1 MEEKPIM
8 KYFTGNDADQFTFYR
23 IPKLL
28 FTNKY
33 FSRISTDAKVLYGLM
48 LDRIGLSIK
57 NGWMDEQ
64 NRAFIFFS
72 VEDTMELLNCKKN
85 KAIQTIAELDSK
97 SGVGLIEKKRQGQ
110 GKPTRIYVKNFFI
123 PVDNSAEDGS
133 EVGKTNFKKL
143 EKTTSKSVEKQPQEV
158 GKTNPNNNES
168 IKKDFN
174 YNKSILISS
183 GEEEEKRSD
192 VLYEMNGYSQLIK
205 DNIEYDILMERYPFE
220 RDIIDELYNLILET
234 VLSKKSEIVIAQ
246 DRYPLELVKSRF
258 LKLDYGHIEY
268 VLSCLKDNTTKVR
281 NIKKYMLAVLFN
293 SFTTVGNYYQQ
304 AVNYDM
310 HNPVAL

>member
-28 FTNKY
+28 FTNNY
-33 FSRISTDAKVLYGLM
+33 FSGISTDAKVLYGLM

-64 NRAFIFFS
+64 NRVYIFFS

-85 KAIQTIAELDSK
+85 KAIQTIAELDSN

-123 PVDNSAEDGS
+123 PMDNKVDDGS
-133 EVGKTNFKKL
+133 EVGKTNFKRL
-143 EKTTSKSVEKQPQEV
+143 EKQTSKSVENKLQEV
-158 GKTNPNNNES
+158 GKTNPNNNEF
-168 IKKDFN
+168 INNDFN
-174 YNKSILISS
+174 NNKSILIFS
-183 GEEEEKRSD
+183 GEAETKRSD
-192 VLYEMNGYSQLIK
+192 LLYEMTAYSQQIK
-205 DNIEYDILMERYPFE
+205 SNIEYDLLMEQHPFE
-220 RDIIDELYNLILET
+220 RDIINEIYNLILET
-234 VLSKKSEIVIAQ
+234 VLSKNSEIVIAQ
-246 DRYPLELVKSRF
+246 DRYTMELVKSRF
-258 LKLDYGHIEY
+258 LNLDYGHIEY
-268 VLSCLKDNTTKVR
+268 VLSCLKKNKTKIKK
-281 NIKKYMLAVLFN
+281 IKKYMLAVLFN
-293 SFTTVGNYYQQ
+293 SYTTIGNYYQQ

-310 HNPVAL
+310 HNQVHN

>member
-33 FSRISTDAKVLYGLM
+33 FSGISTDAKVLYGLM

-133 EVGKTNFKKL
+133 EVGKTN
-143 EKTTSKSVEKQPQEV
+143 
-158 GKTNPNNNES
+158 PNNNES

-174 YNKSILISS
+174 NNKSILISS
-183 GEEEEKRSD
+183 GEEEKRSD

-205 DNIEYDILMERYPFE
+205 DNIEYDILMELPNVRQKTNY
-220 RDIIDELYNLILET
+220 RD
-234 VLSKKSEIVIAQ
+234 
-246 DRYPLELVKSRF
+246 
-258 LKLDYGHIEY
+258 
-268 VLSCLKDNTTKVR
+268 
-281 NIKKYMLAVLFN
+281 
-293 SFTTVGNYYQQ
+293 
-304 AVNYDM
+304 
-310 HNPVAL
+310 

>member
-33 FSRISTDAKVLYGLM
+33 FSGISTDAKVLYGLM

-110 GKPTRIYVKNFFI
+110 EKPTRIYVKNFFI

-133 EVGKTNFKKL
+133 EVGKNNF
-143 EKTTSKSVEKQPQEV
+143 
-158 GKTNPNNNES
+158 
-168 IKKDFN
+168 
-174 YNKSILISS
+174 
-183 GEEEEKRSD
+183 
-192 VLYEMNGYSQLIK
+192 
-205 DNIEYDILMERYPFE
+205 
-220 RDIIDELYNLILET
+220 
-234 VLSKKSEIVIAQ
+234 
-246 DRYPLELVKSRF
+246 
-258 LKLDYGHIEY
+258 
-268 VLSCLKDNTTKVR
+268 
-281 NIKKYMLAVLFN
+281 
-293 SFTTVGNYYQQ
+293 
-304 AVNYDM
+304 
-310 HNPVAL
+310 